1 MPIGADKL
9 SELPQ
14 TVNEMV
20 ADRAIRHALYL
31 ERYKTQL
38 VEQVM
43 AQFNREMQPELLAK
57 IESSLQRVAGTSKQ
71 LQTLFKHNGELIR
84 EHYKA
89 MEAKLYEQLR
99 DFTNVESSWLIKTLE
114 QVSPIAWDFVAP
126 SSAILKSLITQQPME
141 GALVK
146 EWFGKLS
153 KDTAFA
159 INRQIQM
166 GMIEGEGIE
175 KIVRRIKGTRAAQY
189 SDGILNASRH
199 SLRAVVR
206 TSVSNV
212 AHLAREETYKANDDV
227 VKGVQI
233 QATLDTRTCPRCM
246 NWDGET
252 YEIGEGPRPP
262 AHYSC
267 LPGDSFV
274 LSRQR
279 VMAVSK
285 RWFDGEIIILQSASR
300 RKLSCTPNHPIL
312 TDGGWV
318 PANLLNVGT
327 YIVCDGGREWKP
339 LANMDGKD
347 VPTRIEDISK
357 SFLNS
362 VEMQTSPVPVSP
374 EDFHGDGVGSK
385 VAIIASNRFLRNG
398 WDASRNQHCGHSD
411 FVVANKLPGLIPF
424 QTDCDFVSMLLRMR
438 ATYGRLMRSLCQIC
452 NDRWRS
458 LIHSRLLLVTP
469 ISQSNTSFFE
479 NPENWLPRASELVC
493 NPLSTDSLAVK
504 IYDLIFG
511 QQGHSGLGWTKRDI
525 GLAQNPRN
533 DFIGHVMRLC
543 DSLYRFACKIR
554 LADFIIRQISLV
566 APDADA
572 IPFKGGR
579 NSLHG
584 DLVSAADILGGKTG
598 PVFFDDIVDV
608 RRTKFSGHVYNLE
621 TQNGFYSAQG
631 IITHNCRC
639 TSVPVLKSWKEL
651 GIDAKE
657 APASTRASMNG
668 QVADTTTYPEWL
680 KKQTAEVQDDALGV
694 SRGRMFRSGQLKLND
709 FIDRLNKPLTLKELE
724 RMVG

>member
-57 IESSLQRVAGTSKQ
+57 IESSLQRVTGASKQ

-114 QVSPIAWDFVAP
+114 QVNPIAWDFVAP
-126 SSAILKSLITQQPME
+126 SSAILNSLITQQPME

-212 AHLAREETYKANDDV
+212 AHLARDEVYAANTDV
-227 VKGVQI
+227 IKGI
-233 QATLDTRTCPRCM
+233 QWLATLDSRTCVECM
-246 NWDGET
+246 NLDGKV
-252 YEIGEGPRPP
+252 YPVGEMPAIP

-267 LPGDSFV
+267 
-274 LSRQR
+274 
-279 VMAVSK
+279 
-285 RWFDGEIIILQSASR
+285 
-300 RKLSCTPNHPIL
+300 
-312 TDGGWV
+312 
-318 PANLLNVGT
+318 
-327 YIVCDGGREWKP
+327 
-339 LANMDGKD
+339 
-347 VPTRIEDISK
+347 
-357 SFLNS
+357 
-362 VEMQTSPVPVSP
+362 
-374 EDFHGDGVGSK
+374 
-385 VAIIASNRFLRNG
+385 
-398 WDASRNQHCGHSD
+398 
-411 FVVANKLPGLIPF
+411 
-424 QTDCDFVSMLLRMR
+424 
-438 ATYGRLMRSLCQIC
+438 
-452 NDRWRS
+452 
-458 LIHSRLLLVTP
+458 
-469 ISQSNTSFFE
+469 
-479 NPENWLPRASELVC
+479 
-493 NPLSTDSLAVK
+493 
-504 IYDLIFG
+504 
-511 QQGHSGLGWTKRDI
+511 
-525 GLAQNPRN
+525 
-533 DFIGHVMRLC
+533 
-543 DSLYRFACKIR
+543 
-554 LADFIIRQISLV
+554 
-566 APDADA
+566 
-572 IPFKGGR
+572 
-579 NSLHG
+579 
-584 DLVSAADILGGKTG
+584 
-598 PVFFDDIVDV
+598 
-608 RRTKFSGHVYNLE
+608 
-621 TQNGFYSAQG
+621 
-631 IITHNCRC
+631 RC
-639 TSVPVLKSWKEL
+639 TSAPVLRSWKEL

-680 KKQTAEVQDDALGV
+680 KKQTAEIQDEALGV

-709 FIDRLNKPLTLKELE
+709 FIDRQNRTLTLKELAKKH
-724 RMVG
+724 